1 LATMVITAILTRAQI
16 LTYMVM
22 GSIIQGPWRD
32 TIDMETTAIDMR
44 VTASS
49 QVHKVPI
56 LSTRWVAFRANLSI
70 SLMLAVI
77 TKNIT
82 SGTTVFV

>member
-1 LATMVITAILTRAQI
+1 MVITAILTRAQI

-49 QVHKVPI
+49 QVH
-56 LSTRWVAFRANLSI
+56 
-70 SLMLAVI
+70 
-77 TKNIT
+77 
-82 SGTTVFV
+82 

>member
-1 LATMVITAILTRAQI
+1 MVITAILTRAQT
-16 LTYMVM
+16 LTYTVM

-32 TIDMETTAIDMR
+32 TIDMETTAIGMR
-44 VTASS
+44 VTANS

-56 LSTRWVAFRANLSI
+56 LSTRWVVFRANLSI